1 MLDGYQVGVET
12 SPSAQLAAEPQKGK
26 STSDVSTP
34 LREPLRPT
42 AGDGLG
48 GMRRQRIWESLGVA
62 PGGRVDSE
70 VMFPRNE
77 RSTQSCH
84 CPSSGLRGWDIDAFI
99 EE

>member
-1 MLDGYQVGVET
+1 MCAGSGGVRKETQRFSRKEEVPRTVIDGYQVGVET

-42 AGDGLG
+42 AGGNEKTEDLG
-48 GMRRQRIWESLGVA
+48 KPGCSAWRQSRQRGDV
-62 PGGRVDSE
+62 P
-70 VMFPRNE
+70 
-77 RSTQSCH
+77 
-84 CPSSGLRGWDIDAFI
+84 